1 MMLRILLLYLHTV
14 IPYYTSYLKKHFSL
28 SDLGPNHL
36 LLLMLDF
43 HQDIINRVIAYGRY
57 LNGTFS

>member
-1 MMLRILLLYLHTV
+1 MMLKILLLYLHTV

-36 LLLMLDF
+36 LLLKVDF
-43 HQDIINRVIAYGRY
+43 HQDMINRDC
-57 LNGTFS
+57 LP